1 MSYLSIF
8 RITSNGLKS
17 TPNITEPEKVIEM
30 NGHIIGMTISP
41 DKKFLFVNVRGWPAN
56 AVPNQDQAPAINE
69 NIELRIINLKTLEFE
84 SEVMI
89 ILIIFLLDSRT
100 FYGDLYSPLSHSFIE
115 CPSRF

>member
-1 MSYLSIF
+1 MSCVSII

-41 DKKFLFVNVRGWPAN
+41 DKDFLFVNVRGWPEN

-69 NIELRIINLKTLEFE
+69 NIELKIINLKTLEFE
-84 SEVMI
+84 SEVKT
-89 ILIIFLLDSRT
+89 ILIIF
-100 FYGDLYSPLSHSFIE
+100 F
-115 CPSRF
+115 RF

>member
-1 MSYLSIF
+1 MSCVSII

-41 DKKFLFVNVRGWPAN
+41 DKDFLFVNVRGWPEN

-69 NIELRIINLKTLEFE
+69 NIELKIINLKTLEFE
-84 SEVMI
+84 SEVNAVV
-89 ILIIFLLDSRT
+89 IIFLD
-100 FYGDLYSPLSHSFIE
+100 FYRIKSISWLAVFPFSSFFYLM
-115 CPSRF
+115 SF

>member
-1 MSYLSIF
+1 MKQSNFIENLLVTIYYPIYVSYVSIF

-41 DKKFLFVNVRGWPAN
+41 DKNFLFVNVRGWPEN

-84 SEVMI
+84 SEVI
-89 ILIIFLLDSRT
+89 HIVIIF
-100 FYGDLYSPLSHSFIE
+100 F
-115 CPSRF
+115 RF

>member
-1 MSYLSIF
+1 MWSYVSMF

-41 DKKFLFVNVRGWPAN
+41 DKDFLFVNVRGWPEN

-69 NIELRIINLKTLEFE
+69 NIELKIINLKTLEFE
-84 SEVMI
+84 SEVKT
-89 ILIIFLLDSRT
+89 ILIIF
-100 FYGDLYSPLSHSFIE
+100 F
-115 CPSRF
+115 RF